1 MEHLTL
7 LNGLMISGCLNIWSL
22 PTLARSVETFQVDDY
37 DDEFMNSC
45 QTFGDPNWE
54 QIEHIPT
61 KYIFDPARKE
71 NKIMSC
77 IEHVLRFVAYAV
89 VSFVMWLLICNIV
102 LGAI

>member
-7 LNGLMISGCLNIWSL
+7 LNGLMMSGCLNIWSL
-22 PTLARSVETFQVDDY
+22 PTLPRSVETFQVDDY

-54 QIEHIPT
+54 
-61 KYIFDPARKE
+61 YFFDPGCKE
-71 NKIMSC
+71 NKILSC

-89 VSFVMWLLICNIV
+89 VSFVMCLLICSIV
-102 LGAI
+102 LGAILNFIF